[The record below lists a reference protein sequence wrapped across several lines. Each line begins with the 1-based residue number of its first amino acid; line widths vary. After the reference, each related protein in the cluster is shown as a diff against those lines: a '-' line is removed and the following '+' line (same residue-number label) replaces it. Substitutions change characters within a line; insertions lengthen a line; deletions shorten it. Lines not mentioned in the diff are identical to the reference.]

1 MSKIVIES
9 LTISNFMSYAPNVT
23 IELSN
28 HRVTQLIGKN
38 GLGKSTIGT
47 ALEELFYNKNSRGIK
62 KADLF
67 NWNSDKKEYSLSARF
82 RKDEDVYLITKTVK
96 STAKVD
102 LFKNGEAISGHTA
115 TQSYKLIEE
124 TLACDFQTFTKLVYQ
139 SIGSSLDF
147 LKATDANRKAF
158 LVNLFDQ
165 EQYKET
171 SERIK
176 AGRKE
181 VATVLSNLEGQMAAI
196 TKVLAGKSSIG
207 AYQPHIDVPEFDESP
222 LNNEL
227 TETKVQA
234 ALAQKA
240 QASKQQKELL
250 DKAVQAAKT
259 KFLPFENLPA
269 PTPVTE
275 ELQKIT
281 RDLTVVSTQA
291 EGLKK
296 QYYTFKNDASKCEC
310 PTCKQPLDTTVA
322 EAAMKRTKAEY
333 DPLYQERLRLEAE
346 VNKLKEIDVQNRQ
359 YFEAQDKLE
368 KALAN
373 LESFEKSFGAVDN
386 FDSDISILNQRI
398 RQIEDELRKG
408 KSAVALAV
416 EHNNSVDKSNARI
429 EALEEQIAKAEVEM
443 GSISTK
449 LLEVQQDVSDLDILV
464 TALKDLVGY
473 KLEHSVK
480 VFEEMINHYL
490 SIMTS
495 GKFALGFE
503 LDETK
508 LQVVIY
514 NDGNRT
520 SMENCSTGQQSRIN
534 ISTLLAIRSLLSTI
548 SKVNI
553 NLLFLDEVV
562 SYIDPEGINTLVEL
576 LQSEEQLNSI
586 IVSHGHTH
594 PYAYKIEV
602 KQDKD
607 GLSYLD

>member
-1 MSKIVIES
+1 
-9 LTISNFMSYAPNVT
+9 MSYAEDVH
-23 IELSN
+23 IKLSE

-67 NWNSDKKEYSLSARF
+67 NWKSDKKEYKLSAQF
-82 RKDEDVYLITKTVK
+82 TKDSDVFLITKNVK

-102 LFKNGEAISGHTA
+102 LFRNGEVISGHTA
-115 TQSYKLIEE
+115 TQTYKLIEE
-124 TLACDFQTFTKLVYQ
+124 VLGCDFQTFTKLVYQ
-139 SIGSSLDF
+139 SISSSLDF

-171 SERIK
+171 AERIK
-176 AGRKE
+176 AVRKE
-181 VATVLSNLEGQMAAI
+181 VSATLSNLEGQMTAI
-196 TKVLAGKSSIG
+196 TKIIAGKSKIG
-207 AYQPHIDVPEFDESP
+207 ARQVYVDVPEFDETP
-222 LNNEL
+222 LNNSL

-259 KFLPFENLPA
+259 KFLPYENLPA
-269 PTPVTE
+269 PTPVIE

-281 RDLTVVSTQA
+281 RELTVVSTQA

-333 DPLYQERLRLEAE
+333 DPLYKERLRLEAE

-373 LESFEKSFGAVDN
+373 LESFEKSFGAVDSFE
-386 FDSDISILNQRI
+386 FDVAQLNSRI

-408 KSAVALAV
+408 RSAVSLAT
-416 EHNNSVDKSNARI
+416 EHNNSVDKNNAKI
-429 EALEEQIAKAEVEM
+429 DALEEQIEKAECEM
-443 GSISTK
+443 NSVAEK
-449 LLEVQQDVSDLDILV
+449 LKEVQEEVSDLDILV

-480 VFEEMINHYL
+480 VFEEMINYYL

-508 LQVVIY
+508 LQVVIF

-562 SYIDPEGINTLVEL
+562 SYIDPDGINTLIEL
-576 LQSEEQLNSI
+576 LQSEDQLNSI
-586 IVSHGHTH
+586 IVSHNHTH
-594 PYAYKIEV
+594 PFAYKIEV
-602 KQDKD
+602 KQDD
-607 GLSYLD
+607 QGLSYLD